1 MTSETIAAIVNGSS
15 SNGASNG
22 ITNGT
27 TNGTSNDACKK
38 SALVTGADGQ
48 DGSYLCELLLGQ
60 GYTVHGLVRH
70 HSEVT
75 SEKPSRRSLGT
86 AAVQYHYGDVLDP
99 FSLIKIL
106 RASKPD
112 EVYHLAAQ
120 SHVGLSFST
129 SSYTSDVDALGTL
142 RVLEAIVAL
151 GMEKTVRFYNA
162 CSSEVFGDVR
172 DPVQNE
178 QTRFNPRSPYA
189 VAKLYSYYTTVNFRD
204 QGVFAVNG
212 ILFNHE
218 SPRRGMDFVTR
229 KISRAVALIHHGDA
243 MELTLGNLDSFR
255 DWGHARDYVRGMWL
269 MMQQDEPSDYVLAT
283 GETHSVRIFCEEAFR
298 IIGVCLEWDG
308 EGVDEVGVNVKT
320 GKVLVRIDPKLAR
333 PLEVGY
339 LLGSAQKAA
348 DRLKW
353 KPEITFQ
360 QLVREMVMADI
371 KALEA
376 GSNLLAIEG
385 PSL

>member
-1 MTSETIAAIVNGSS
+1 MARRLVALTERSYQSANKTAL
-15 SNGASNG
+15 
-22 ITNGT
+22 ITDSHHG
-27 TNGTSNDACKK
+27 K
-38 SALVTGADGQ
+38 TGADGQ
-48 DGSYLCELLLGQ
+48 DGSYLCELLVGQ

-70 HSEVT
+70 HSEVH
-75 SEKPSRRSLGT
+75 SQKPSRRMGT
-86 AAVQYHYGDVLDP
+86 GAAVQHHYGDVLDP

-106 RASKPD
+106 RLASPD

-151 GMEKTVRFYNA
+151 GMEKRVRFYNA
-162 CSSEVFGDVR
+162 CSSEVFGDVKER
-172 DPVQNE
+172 VQNE
-178 QTRFNPRSPYA
+178 NTPFNPRSPYA
-189 VAKLYSYYTTVNFRD
+189 VSKLYSYYTTVNFRD

-229 KISRAVALIHHGDA
+229 KISRAVALIHHGRRCV
-243 MELTLGNLDSFR
+243 LTLGNLNSYR

-269 MMQQDEPSDYVLAT
+269 MMQQPEPEDFVLAT
-283 GETHSVRIFCEEAFR
+283 GETHSVRKFVEEAFR
-298 IIGVCLEWDG
+298 MIGIDIEWRG
-308 EGVDEVGVNVKT
+308 KGVSEVGVDAST
-320 GKVLVRIDPKLAR
+320 GRLLVQTDPALYR
-333 PLEVGY
+333 PLDVGY
-339 LLGSAQKAA
+339 LHGSPQKAKEV
-348 DRLKW
+348 LGW

-371 KALEA
+371 RALED
-376 GSNLLAIEG
+376 GSDLRAIEG
-385 PSL
+385 PQL